1 MKPCVRLNG
10 SSDLRWDFIFPALFT
25 EFYTVQFYD
34 YTKNK
39 SAMSSFLL
47 DGAPLNY
54 HLTYSCS
61 GSVAIVTRSTNTL
74 FLGFPTVDGDETDL
88 RFLDGRSK
96 WIRLIPKGKARY
108 QKDSSFV
115 VNFAEFETVTI
126 S

>member
-1 MKPCVRLNG
+1 M
-10 SSDLRWDFIFPALFT
+10 FPSLFS

-47 DGAPLNY
+47 EGTPMNY

-61 GSVAIVTRSTNTL
+61 GTGDVGESLYFLKRGGSVAIVTRSTSTL

-96 WIRLIPKGKARY
+96 WIRLTPKGKARF